1 MTERKNFE
9 LWLKDK
15 GFRDIGIKELIQ
27 RIEEGRADI
36 DDISLLQ
43 RFRDEIAR

>member
-1 MTERKNFE
+1 MVEKENFE
-9 LWLKDK
+9 MWLKDK
-15 GFRDIGIKELIQ
+15 GFRENGIREIIR
-27 RIEEGRADI
+27 RIEENRADI